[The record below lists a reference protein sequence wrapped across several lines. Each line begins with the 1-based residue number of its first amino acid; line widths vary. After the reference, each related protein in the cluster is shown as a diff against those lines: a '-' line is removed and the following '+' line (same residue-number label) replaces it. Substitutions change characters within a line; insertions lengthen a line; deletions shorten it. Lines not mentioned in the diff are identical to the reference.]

1 MLVTIENFNQQEKEI
16 FKQIINTVLKDKF
29 IFINHN
35 PNEFNEILRNS
46 GYFDLNYQTKMLVA
60 LAELNELYFRDL
72 SKLFNKYQFIIT
84 ENYFDCLFI
93 NFTQIHFDK
102 KMKDSI
108 NNFMIVKPEL
118 TIIKINNQDHH
129 NKQKRINELVLKEPQ
144 RCKTILNLDKKKL
157 IEHFLFYM
165 KSHTN
170 K

>member
-29 IFINHN
+29 IFIDHN

-102 KMKDSI
+102 KMKAQMKLADRYNAKFSIIIGDSELE
-108 NNFMIVKPEL
+108 NGQYVVKDMKTYDQENVEFDNIVKYLEE
-118 TIIKINNQDHH
+118 K
-129 NKQKRINELVLKEPQ
+129 LKGE
-144 RCKTILNLDKKKL
+144 K
-157 IEHFLFYM
+157 
-165 KSHTN
+165 
-170 K
+170 

>member
-29 IFINHN
+29 IFIDHN

-60 LAELNELYFRDL
+60 LAELN
-72 SKLFNKYQFIIT
+72 
-84 ENYFDCLFI
+84 
-93 NFTQIHFDK
+93 
-102 KMKDSI
+102 MKDSI

>member
-29 IFINHN
+29 IFIDHN
-35 PNEFNEILRNS
+35 PNEFNEILRKS

-72 SKLFNKYQFIIT
+72 SKLFNKYQFVIT

-93 NFTQIHFDK
+93 NFTQIYFDK

-118 TIIKINNQDHH
+118 TIIKINNQDHD